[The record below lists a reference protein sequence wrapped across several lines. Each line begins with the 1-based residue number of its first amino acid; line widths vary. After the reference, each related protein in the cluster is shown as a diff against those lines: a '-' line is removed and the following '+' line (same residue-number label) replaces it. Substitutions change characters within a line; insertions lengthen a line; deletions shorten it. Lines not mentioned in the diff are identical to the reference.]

1 MRNLQCPQGA
11 EREGMERCEVEG
23 VGVGDQRRERRRGRT
38 RLEGRRIRIERV
50 ESWRVGIGELRPE
63 R

>member
-1 MRNLQCPQGA
+1 MRV
-11 EREGMERCEVEG
+11 EVEG
-23 VGVGDQRRERRRGRT
+23 VGVGDLRRERRRGRT

-50 ESWRVGIGELRPE
+50 ESWTVGIGELRPE